1 LARLALL
8 HPDFR
13 PFAEFMHELATAVGF
28 SPVITSTL
36 RTRSEQERLYR
47 RWKDGLSRFPAAK
60 PGTSVHESGF
70 AFDMD
75 VADERNL
82 KPLGEFWERFG
93 PGFRWGGRFKDPVHF
108 EYRPPK

>member
-1 LARLALL
+1 MARLSLL
-8 HPDFR
+8 HQSFLPYAQFLHDVAR
-13 PFAEFMHELATAVGF
+13 EVGW
-28 SPVITSTL
+28 SPVVTSTL

-47 RWKDGLSRFPAAK
+47 RFKAGLSRFPAAP

-75 VADERNL
+75 LLDEGNL
-82 KPLGEFWERFG
+82 RALGELWESFG